1 MLVLILKAGIN
12 AGIYNQKNG
21 VPAMSSYQTYKLSDP
36 ECRSAKPKDKLYK
49 LRDGGALSL
58 DIMPSGTK
66 TWRYSY
72 RIHGKQKTFT
82 IGKYPDTSLSE
93 ARTSRDKA
101 KKLVSEGIDPSQ
113 QKQIIKRQ
121 IAEDSF
127 QGIAETW
134 LEQMK
139 PDWSEKHHIRFISY
153 LSRDAFPLIGTR
165 NIAEIE
171 APEIIAVIRQ
181 VADRGA
187 VYSAKRIKGM
197 IQQVF
202 DYALVHG
209 KCTRNPAKDI
219 NLSML
224 LPKIIKRHFSA
235 ITDPVKLGE
244 LLFAIDGYEGS
255 VIVRQA
261 LKIIPFVMVRPSELS
276 NAEWSEIDFD
286 TCTWT
291 IPAKR
296 RKLPKH
302 LKDANRPQDAHIV
315 PLCDQV
321 VTELKLTHQY
331 TGRGKYI
338 FPSARGNSRSM
349 SNNALRTALR
359 NMGFDNETITPHG
372 FRGVAST
379 FLNEQGFRTK
389 VIEAQLAHKLKSEVE
404 ASYNHAQYID
414 ERREMLKQWGNYL
427 EALKQGADVVPIM
440 HKG

>member
-1 MLVLILKAGIN
+1 
-12 AGIYNQKNG
+12 
-21 VPAMSSYQTYKLSDP
+21 MSHYKTYKLSDP
-36 ECRSAKPKDKLYK
+36 ECRTAKPKAKLYK

-66 TWRYSY
+66 TWRYAY

-82 IGKYPDTSLSE
+82 IGQYPDTSLSE

-101 KKLVSEGIDPSQ
+101 RKLVSAGIDPSQ

-134 LEQMK
+134 LAQMK
-139 PDWSEKHHIRFISY
+139 PDWSETHYTRLVSY
-153 LSRDAFPLIGTR
+153 LSRDAFPIIGSR

-171 APEIIAVIRQ
+171 APEIIPIITQ
-181 VADRGA
+181 VANRGA
-187 VYSAKRIKGM
+187 VDSAKRIKGM

-209 KCTRNPAKDI
+209 KCSRNPAKDI
-219 NLSML
+219 NLTML
-224 LPKIIKRHFSA
+224 LPKTIKRHFSA

-244 LLFAIDGYEGS
+244 LLFAIDAYQGS

-261 LKIIPFVMVRPSELS
+261 LKIIPMVMVRPSELS
-276 NAEWSEIDFD
+276 SAEWVEIDLD
-286 TCTWT
+286 TQTWT

-302 LKDANRPQDAHIV
+302 RKDANRPQDAHIV
-315 PLCDQV
+315 PLCEQV
-321 VTELKLTHQY
+321 ITELKLIHQY
-331 TGRGKYI
+331 TGKGKYV
-338 FPSARGNSRSM
+338 FPSARGNSRPM

-389 VIEAQLAHKLKSEVE
+389 VIEAQLSHKLKSDVE
-404 ASYNHAQYID
+404 ASYNHAQYLD
-414 ERREMLKQWGNYL
+414 ERRDMLKQWGNYL
-427 EALKQGADVVPIM
+427 EALKEGATVIPINRRQA
-440 HKG
+440 

>member
-1 MLVLILKAGIN
+1 
-12 AGIYNQKNG
+12 
-21 VPAMSSYQTYKLSDP
+21 MSSYKTYKLSDP
-36 ECRSAKPKDKLYK
+36 ECRTAKPKEKLYK

-82 IGKYPDTSLSE
+82 IGQYPDTSLSE

-101 KKLVSEGIDPSQ
+101 RKLVSEGVDPSQ

-121 IAEDSF
+121 IVEDSF

-134 LEQMK
+134 LAQMK
-139 PDWSEKHHIRFISY
+139 PNWSETHHTRLVSY
-153 LSRDAFPLIGTR
+153 LSRDAFPMIGNR
-165 NIAEIE
+165 NIAEIG
-171 APEIIAVIRQ
+171 APEIIPIIMQ
-181 VADRGA
+181 VANRGA
-187 VYSAKRIKGM
+187 VDSAKRIKGM

-209 KCTRNPAKDI
+209 KCSRNPAKDI

-224 LPKIIKRHFSA
+224 LPKTIKRHFAA
-235 ITDPVKLGE
+235 ITNPAKLGE
-244 LLFAIDGYEGS
+244 LLFAIDAYQGS

-261 LKIIPFVMVRPSELS
+261 LKIIPMVMVRPSELS
-276 NAEWSEIDFD
+276 SAEWSEIDID
-286 TCTWT
+286 SQTWT

-296 RKLPKH
+296 RKLLKH
-302 LKDANRPQDAHIV
+302 IKDANRPQDAHIV
-315 PLCDQV
+315 PLCDQAI
-321 VTELKLTHQY
+321 TELKLIHQY
-331 TGRGKYI
+331 TGKGKYI
-338 FPSARGNSRSM
+338 FPSARGNSRPM

-389 VIEAQLAHKLKSEVE
+389 VIEAQLSHKLKSDVE

-414 ERREMLKQWGNYL
+414 ERRDMLKQWGNYL
-427 EALKQGADVVPIM
+427 ETLKQGADVIAI
-440 HKG
+440 KRRKA